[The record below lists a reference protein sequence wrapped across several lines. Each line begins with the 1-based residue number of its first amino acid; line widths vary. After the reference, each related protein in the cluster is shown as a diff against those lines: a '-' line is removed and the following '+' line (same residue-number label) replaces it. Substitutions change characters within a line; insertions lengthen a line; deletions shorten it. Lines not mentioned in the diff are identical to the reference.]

1 MINYQVVKE
10 SLWDQYLGHYT
21 AFGVNVYFNQG
32 DVKEKIT
39 CVSDVFL
46 DQEKADQFVCHCNQ
60 TQLDVVD
67 LLSAI
72 EEAIRP

>member
-21 AFGVNVYFNQG
+21 AFGVNVYFNKG
-32 DVKEKIT
+32 DMKEKIV

-46 DQEKADQFVCHCNQ
+46 DQEKADQFVYRCNQ
-60 TQLDVVD
+60 QQLDVTD
-67 LLSAI
+67 LLDAI
-72 EEAIRP
+72 EDAI